1 MNPNA
6 EAFLIVEEFNSLC
19 FGVFLLCLKTL
30 NLTCPFKAHD
40 LKFGT

>member
-19 FGVFLLCLKTL
+19 FGVFCFASKLSI
-30 NLTCPFKAHD
+30 
-40 LKFGT
+40 